1 MWLESI
7 NLSLS
12 RLIRFSL
19 SAIFGLSALGK
30 LIDHTVAALSFG
42 QLFGMS
48 VTTAAFVV
56 VLWSVCETGL
66 AVLVWRQQM
75 SRIILTVP
83 VALIVVT
90 LFSYWHGIDC
100 GCFGSLPFLSQ
111 FSFGAHLLLLGGM
124 FLGLY
129 YLTTSTTKN
138 IAEMQDNA
146 GKISQPPRWTGWAAL
161 TMMVLAFL
169 TLPFTISNSRAAN
182 SAGSSLVDRTATETA
197 IANCSAVL
205 LDARPVYQYVMG
217 HLPGA
222 INIPYDSENLVELV
236 DEHSLKTLPIIV
248 YCSSSHCNAAELL
261 AQKLRDLGCLKVRI
275 YSGGWEDW
283 ILNH

>member
-1 MWLESI
+1 LEIYIDWL
-7 NLSLS
+7 L
-12 RLIRFSL
+12 RFLVSTIFVL
-19 SAIFGLSALGK
+19 SAFGK
-30 LIDHTVAALSFG
+30 LIDYTTSSLNISE
-42 QLFGMS
+42 LFGLLFP
-48 VTTAAFVV
+48 VAKVAVI
-56 VLWSVCETGL
+56 LWSIVE
-66 AVLVWRQQM
+66 AEVAILVWLLKLPR
-75 SRIILTVP
+75 
-83 VALIVVT
+83 IVVAFPFAFLGVN
-90 LFSYWHGIDC
+90 LFSYWRGIDC
-100 GCFGSLPFLSQ
+100 SCFGSLPFLGE

-129 YLTTSTTKN
+129 YLTTSTTRN
-138 IAEMQDNA
+138 ITEMQDNA